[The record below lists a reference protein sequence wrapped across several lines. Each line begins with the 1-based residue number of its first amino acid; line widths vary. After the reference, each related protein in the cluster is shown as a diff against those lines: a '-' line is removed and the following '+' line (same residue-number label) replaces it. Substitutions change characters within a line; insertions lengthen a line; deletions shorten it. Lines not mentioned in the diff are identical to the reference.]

1 MGGIYSFLKIPI
13 HFFSIPFYFPILI
26 LKLKL
31 FHKFEYKYKN
41 FIMRCTFMYLFLLF
55 D

>member
-1 MGGIYSFLKIPI
+1 MVSFKFPSFSFL
-13 HFFSIPFYFPILI
+13 FSFYFQILNF
-26 LKLKL
+26 KLKL

-41 FIMRCTFMYLFLLF
+41 FIMRCTFLYLFILLF